1 VAILQY
7 KLQWPHH
14 TLGIAGVA
22 SHEIAARRLT
32 RSLTRLGIITLNQ
45 SVLLALGGDRMM
57 NTRRRL
63 VLALMAG
70 ALAAPIA
77 SFAQQPIKIAR
88 IGFLHRASPEG
99 FGGVHLQ
106 AFREGLRELG
116 YVEGKNL
123 QLDVRWGRGK
133 LDRLPALAAELVQ
146 SKVDV
151 LVAATSPSVVA
162 ARQATR
168 SIPIVMPTSSDPV
181 GDGLVAS
188 LAHAGGNITGL
199 SVMSPEL
206 GEKRIQLLK
215 EMFPKV
221 SHAMAV
227 LWNPDY
233 VGMRARFEQARVA
246 APAVGLTVRSVEVRD
261 TRELDVAFEA
271 IIREHPDALLLLVD
285 PLTLSQRA
293 RIVEFAA
300 EQRLPAIYETR
311 DFVDVGGLISY
322 GPNIPDQYRRA
333 ATYVIKILR
342 GAKPADLPI
351 EQPTKF
357 ELVINMR
364 AANALGIKFPDSIL
378 LRADEVIR

>member
-1 VAILQY
+1 
-7 KLQWPHH
+7 
-14 TLGIAGVA
+14 
-22 SHEIAARRLT
+22 
-32 RSLTRLGIITLNQ
+32 
-45 SVLLALGGDRMM
+45 M

-63 VLALMAG
+63 LHALMAA
-70 ALAAPIA
+70 ALAASLE
-77 SFAQQPIKIAR
+77 SFAQQPTKLPQ
-88 IGFLHRASPEG
+88 IGFLHPASPEDV
-99 FGGVHLQ
+99 GGVHLQ

-151 LVAATSPSVVA
+151 IVAATSPSVVA

-168 SIPIVMPTSSDPV
+168 SIPILMPTSSDPV
-181 GDGLVAS
+181 GDGLGAS
-188 LAHAGGNITGL
+188 LAHPGGNITGL
-199 SVMSPEL
+199 SAMSPEL

-261 TRELDVAFEA
+261 ARELDLAFEA
-271 IIREHPDALLLLVD
+271 IIREHPEALLLLVD
-285 PLTLSQRA
+285 PITLSQRA

-333 ATYVIKILR
+333 ATYVNKILR

-357 ELVINMR
+357 ELVINMK
-364 AANALGIKFPDSIL
+364 AAKGLGIKFPDSIL
-378 LRADEVIR
+378 LRADEVIE

>member
-1 VAILQY
+1 M
-7 KLQWPHH
+7 
-14 TLGIAGVA
+14 T
-22 SHEIAARRLT
+22 
-32 RSLTRLGIITLNQ
+32 
-45 SVLLALGGDRMM
+45 
-57 NTRRRL
+57 
-63 VLALMAG
+63 G
-70 ALAAPIA
+70 ALAAPLA
-77 SFAQQPIKIAR
+77 SFAQQSAKIAR
-88 IGFLHRASPEG
+88 IGFLHPAFPEG
-99 FGGVHLQ
+99 VGGVHLQ

-188 LAHAGGNITGL
+188 LAHPGGNITGL

-271 IIREHPDALLLLVD
+271 IIREHPEALLLLVD

>member
-1 VAILQY
+1 VRLQ
-7 KLQWPHH
+7 
-14 TLGIAGVA
+14 
-22 SHEIAARRLT
+22 
-32 RSLTRLGIITLNQ
+32 
-45 SVLLALGGDRMM
+45 LLRDA
-57 NTRRRL
+57 
-63 VLALMAG
+63 
-70 ALAAPIA
+70 
-77 SFAQQPIKIAR
+77 
-88 IGFLHRASPEG
+88 
-99 FGGVHLQ
+99 
-106 AFREGLRELG
+106 LRELG

-123 QLDVRWGRGK
+123 QLEVRWGEGK

-146 SKVDV
+146 LKVDV
-151 LVAATSPSVVA
+151 IVAASSPAVLA
-162 ARQATR
+162 ASQATR
-168 SIPIVMPTSSDPV
+168 TIPIVMPTSSDPV

-188 LAHAGGNITGL
+188 LARPGGNITGL
-199 SVMSPEL
+199 SQMAPEL
-206 GEKRIQLLK
+206 GEKRLQLLK

-261 TRELDVAFEA
+261 ARELDVAFEA
-271 IIREHPDALLLLVD
+271 IIREHPEALLLLVD

-322 GPNIPDQYRRA
+322 GPNVPDLFRRA
-333 ATYVIKILR
+333 ATYVDKILR

-364 AANALGIKFPDSIL
+364 AAKALGIKFPESIL
-378 LRADEVIR
+378 LRADKVIE